1 LRVYI
6 SHFRVFFLI
15 IDLVIMKKKSQL
27 SLKKY
32 SVAFVSL
39 VAIALNWLTY
49 QLNQWSEHTNMY
61 LVVYW

>member
-1 LRVYI
+1 
-6 SHFRVFFLI
+6 
-15 IDLVIMKKKSQL
+15 MKKKSQL